1 MNWNRW
7 VGVGCMLL
15 AAATGAG
22 SAPGW
27 ARAEENLTLTLQEP
41 AVAESS
47 DPEAGEAGQVTAR
60 DPSACPISF
69 AFDATYASK
78 YVWRGIVVTEDP
90 VFEPS
95 VEVGFG
101 DFTLNIWAN
110 MDTTDVNDFGNQF
123 NEVDFTV
130 GYSTSWKWLSLSV
143 GAIHYVFPEAHA
155 ADTTEAYLSVG
166 VDVPTSPTLTVYQ
179 DLDEHDGQY
188 ITLGFGHTFE
198 DVWKPSDDVSIS
210 VDLGA
215 TFAWGSRK
223 HNAFYYG
230 PGSGWAD
237 ATVGLGTPIA
247 IGDHL
252 TVTPYVSYMWI
263 LDDDITGALG
273 RDDAFW
279 AGLSVTVSF

>member
-1 MNWNRW
+1 MSRVGKGRVMERLRW
-7 VGVGCMLL
+7 GGWVYVALACLGVL
-15 AAATGAG
+15 AAASGPAT
-22 SAPGW
+22 
-27 ARAEENLTLTLQEP
+27 AEEVPGVGLALPEGQPAEP
-41 AVAESS
+41 AEAEW
-47 DPEAGEAGQVTAR
+47 PV
-60 DPSACPISF
+60 SF

-78 YVWRGIVVTEDP
+78 YVWRGMVVTEDP

-101 DFTLNIWAN
+101 DLTLNVWAN
-110 MDTTDVNDFGNQF
+110 MDTTDVNDFDNQF
-123 NEVDFTV
+123 NEIDFTLD
-130 GYSTSWKWLSLSV
+130 YSTAWKWLNFSV
-143 GAIHYVFPEAHA
+143 GAIDYVFPQAHTF
-155 ADTTEAYLSVG
+155 DTTEAYLAIG
-166 VDVPTSPTLTVYQ
+166 ADVLTSPTLTVYQ

-198 DVWKPSDDVSIS
+198 DVWKPTEGVSMS

-215 TFAWGSRK
+215 TCAWGSRK
-223 HNAFYYG
+223 HNEFYYG

-237 ATVGLGTPIA
+237 TTVILGTPFA

-252 TVTPYVSYMWI
+252 TITPYVSYMWI
-263 LDDDITGALG
+263 VDDDITGALG